1 MRVYSEHASF
11 TESAGPVTSK
21 LLMLHRGGWQADGKG
36 ASIWDT
42 FCHQEGRV
50 LGGQSGDVSCNS
62 YQLWD
67 QDLDCIKQLGLTH
80 YRLSFSWPRLLPDG
94 TTGHVNQEGASIPNF
109 FCGPV

>member
-1 MRVYSEHASF
+1 M
-11 TESAGPVTSK
+11 SK

-50 LGGQSGDVSCNS
+50 LGDQSGDVSCNS
-62 YQLWD
+62 YQLWN
-67 QDLDCIKQLGLTH
+67 QDLECIKQLGLTH

-94 TTGHVNQEGASIPNF
+94 TTGHVNQKGASIPNSSADQF
-109 FCGPV
+109 SS